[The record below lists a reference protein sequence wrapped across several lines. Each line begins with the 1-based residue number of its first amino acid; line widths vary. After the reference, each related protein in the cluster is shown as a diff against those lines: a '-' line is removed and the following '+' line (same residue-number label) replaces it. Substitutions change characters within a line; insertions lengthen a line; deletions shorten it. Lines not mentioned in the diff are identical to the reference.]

1 MDHDASVIAM
11 VENVRVATAA
21 LDPKNSADP
30 ELNRAR
36 SMAWYGL
43 VRALENAGVHG
54 AQTEAARLLNVSREI
69 PSRHV
74 RKARAWIERE
84 QIEFAEVMSTWTG
97 VPPDVLLGDDGE

>member
-30 ELNRAR
+30 ELNRNR

-43 VRALENAGVHG
+43 VRALEDSGVHG

-74 RKARAWIERE
+74 RKARAWLERE
-84 QIEFAEVMSTWTG
+84 G
-97 VPPDVLLGDDGE
+97 VERHEEETLWEPQGE